1 MSKLLD
7 PNTFGEKLYNTL
19 PQMYRSDDATVGYAL
34 RRYLQS
40 TAEGGFSHV
49 ISEINDL
56 LDLNDPDK
64 CPEEFLE
71 LVFKQYGFEAF
82 NGIPEV
88 YLRKLLPLLGELY
101 NRKGTTT
108 VIEYL
113 TSVISGIKTDIAVS
127 PNFSQDYTVNLRFEM
142 DWDEQNFPN
151 KNQLLRII
159 KEFIPFFVEVVVVL
173 IYMFYESVS
182 LKTEE
187 KHLLDIQTVP
197 YNDDTNLSTK
207 EYTHEILS
215 TTNEDSCEFYSTNT
229 FRFSNV
235 LNAPYAVLNGDIY
248 LNKIMETD
256 ECFDIIRVN
265 GEITQC
271 VIS

>member
-19 PQMYRSDDATVGYAL
+19 PQMYRSDDATVEYAL
-34 RRYLQS
+34 KRYLQALS
-40 TAEGGFSHV
+40 DGGFSHV
-49 ISEINDL
+49 INELNGL

-64 CPEEFLE
+64 CPKEFLE

-113 TSVISGIKTDIAVS
+113 TSVISGIKTYIALS
-127 PNFSQDYTVNLRFEM
+127 PNFAQDYTVNLRFEM

-151 KNQLLRII
+151 RDQLLRII

-173 IYMFYESVS
+173 IYMFYESAS
-182 LKTEE
+182 LKSEE
-187 KHLLDIQTVP
+187 KHSFNIVEKVK
-197 YNDDTNLSTK
+197 DDTNLSTK
-207 EYTHEILS
+207 EYTHERLS
-215 TTNEDSCEFYSTNT
+215 TTNEDSCGFYSTNT
-229 FRFSNV
+229 LRFSNV
-235 LNAPYAVLNGDIY
+235 LNAPYAVLNGDTY